1 MTKKTMWIVL
11 AIIAVLGTVWTIRK
25 SGKSEV
31 DYETVAGDP
40 MEARI
45 YTLENGLTVYMTVN
59 KDEPRIQT
67 YIAVRAGGKN
77 DPADNTGLAHYLE
90 HMMFKGSE
98 LFGTQDYEAEKPLLA
113 QIDSLFEVYRTLTD
127 PQERLDLYKEI
138 DAISFEASKIAIPNE
153 YDKLMALIGSEGSN
167 AYTSNDVTC
176 YVEEIPSNQLE
187 NWAKIEADRFE
198 NCVFRGFHTEL
209 EAVYEEKNQSLTDDS
224 EKAFDALA
232 LLLFP
237 SHPYGTQTVIGTQDH
252 LKNPSLKAIR
262 KQKDTYY
269 VPNNVA
275 ICLSGDLDPEET
287 IAVIK
292 KYFGDWKANPELP
305 AYEIAPQPE
314 LTAPLQQDVYGNDA
328 EFVLFGWRTP
338 GLNTRESEVSDI
350 VASVLFNG
358 QAGLADLDIMQSQK
372 VLGGY
377 VFPYNRADYGLFL
390 VEAMPKQG
398 QTLEA
403 AKDLFL
409 EEIAKLRSGDFPE
422 ELVKA
427 AKANW
432 KLRDMQGLVSNR
444 SRADR
449 FVDAFING
457 VSWEETV
464 GRPGRIAAI
473 TKQDVVDWAN
483 RYLGAQQYA
492 VVYKH
497 IGEDPSIKKID
508 APKITPIVTNRDKQ
522 SAFLQEIAAS
532 EPAPI
537 EPVFVDFSRDLSVLD
552 CNGLEFLYKK
562 NDKNDIATLSFR
574 YDRGS
579 DDCPELSI
587 AADYISYLGTAER
600 SAEDIA
606 TALYGLACRFGLQ
619 VGGNTTVLTVSG
631 LSENIAKA
639 LPIVEDLM
647 DNALADEDILYE
659 LKSDLF
665 RSRFDAKKN
674 QRACNAALRNY
685 AMYGPEH
692 VKAGTLTDAQLANLD
707 SPDLMA
713 ALYDLFATRPK
724 ILYYG
729 PASEKEVLSMLGKR
743 YDAAKLEAVEKSHP
757 VKRLTPEAAVIV
769 APYEARQF
777 NYFQYSDRG
786 ETLDLTQD
794 PSVELFNE
802 YYGGGMNAIVF
813 QEMRESRALAYSA
826 GARLTDPQY
835 PGDTYAFYASIASQN
850 DKLRQAVEAFDLI
863 VEDMPQAP
871 ENLEIAKA
879 AILGKLRTQRVTGQS
894 VLYAYLNAEELGL
907 TEPREKQV
915 FEKVGAM
922 TMDDLLAIHAR
933 WIKGRTYLYT
943 ILGDP
948 KDLDMNFLKT
958 LGPVKVVSL
967 EEIFGY

>member
-11 AIIAVLGTVWTIRK
+11 AVIAVLGTVWTLRH
-25 SGKSEV
+25 SGKSET

-40 MEARI
+40 LEARI
-45 YTLENGLTVYMTVN
+45 YTLDNGLKVYMTVN

-98 LFGTQDYEAEKPLLA
+98 RFGTQDYEAEKPLLA

-127 PQERLDLYKEI
+127 PQQRLALYAEI
-138 DAISFEASKIAIPNE
+138 DAVSYEASKIAIPNE

-209 EAVYEEKNQSLTDDS
+209 EAVYEEKNMTLLDDS
-224 EKAFDALA
+224 EKAFDALS

-237 SHPYGTQTVIGTQDH
+237 THPYGTQTVIGTQDH

-262 KQKDTYY
+262 HQKDTYY

-275 ICLSGDLDPEET
+275 ICLSGDFDPEET
-287 IAVIK
+287 IAIIR

-305 AYEIAPQPE
+305 EYTPAEQPVLSAPQE
-314 LTAPLQQDVYGNDA
+314 ESVYGHDA
-328 EFVLFGWRTP
+328 EFVLLGWRTP
-338 GLNTRESEVSDI
+338 GLNTRESEVSEI
-350 VASVLFNG
+350 AASVLYNG
-358 QAGLADLDIMQSQK
+358 QAGLADLDILQSQK
-372 VLGGY
+372 VLGGMVY
-377 VFPYNRADYGLFL
+377 PYNRTDYGIFL
-390 VEAMPKQG
+390 IEAMPKAG

-409 EEIAKLRSGDFPE
+409 AEVAKLRAGDFPE
-422 ELVKA
+422 ELVEA

-464 GRPGRIAAI
+464 GRPGRIAAV

-483 RYLGAQQYA
+483 RYLAEDAYA
-492 VVYKH
+492 VVYKR
-497 IGEDPSIKKID
+497 IGEDPSVKKID

-537 EPVFVDFSRDLSVLD
+537 EPVFVDFEKDLSVLD

-579 DDCPELSI
+579 NDCPELSI
-587 AADYISYLGTAER
+587 AADYISYLGTEGS

-606 TALYGLACRFGLQ
+606 TALYGLACRFDLR
-619 VGGNTTVLTVSG
+619 VGGNTTVLTVGG
-631 LSENIAKA
+631 LSENLSKA
-639 LPIVEDLM
+639 LPVVEDLM
-647 DNALADEDILYE
+647 DNAKADEDILSE

-665 RSRFDAKKN
+665 RSRADAKKN
-674 QRACNAALRNY
+674 QRACSNALRNY
-685 AMYGPEH
+685 AMYGPEY
-692 VKAGTLTDAQLANLD
+692 VKAGTLTDDRLAKLD
-707 SPDLMA
+707 SPDLLA
-713 ALYDLFATRPK
+713 ALYQLFATRPK

-729 PASEKEVLSMLGKR
+729 PAAAEEVLAMLDKR
-743 YDAAKLEAVEKSHP
+743 YDAAKLEAVRKSHP

-786 ETLDLTQD
+786 ETLDLSQD
-794 PSVELFNE
+794 PAVDLFNE

-826 GARLTDPQY
+826 GARLTGPEY

-871 ENLEIAKA
+871 ENLDIAKA
-879 AILGKLRTQRVTGQS
+879 AILGKLRTQRVTGQA

-922 TMDDLLAIHAR
+922 TMDDLVATHAR
-933 WIKGRTYLYT
+933 WIQGRTYLYA

-967 EEIFGY
+967 EEVFGY